1 MASMIPVACLSEA
14 TVRLE
19 ARPEHSGV
27 RPLYNTPMTHY
38 DWNSMPAEQLNPQVK
53 RRAVHTAN
61 LTIARLEIAKGSIVP
76 EHSHVNEQVAT
87 VERGA
92 LRFNIGGRELTL
104 ESGQSV
110 AIPSNVPHSVVAL
123 EDTIVVDVFA
133 PRRDDWL
140 AGDDAY
146 LRK

>member
-1 MASMIPVACLSEA
+1 
-14 TVRLE
+14 
-19 ARPEHSGV
+19 
-27 RPLYNTPMTHY
+27 MTQY
-38 DWNSMPAEQLNPQVK
+38 DWKSMPAEQLNPQIV
-53 RRAVHTAN
+53 RRAVHTEN
-61 LTIARLEIAKGSIVP
+61 LTIARLEIQKDAEVA

-92 LRFNIGGRELTL
+92 LRFIIGGRELIL
-104 ESGQSV
+104 QAGQSV

-123 EDTIVVDVFA
+123 EDTTVVDIFA

-140 AGDDAY
+140 RGDDAY

>member
-1 MASMIPVACLSEA
+1 
-14 TVRLE
+14 
-19 ARPEHSGV
+19 
-27 RPLYNTPMTHY
+27 MTQY
-38 DWNSMPAEQLNPQVK
+38 DWNSMPAEQMNPQMK
-53 RRAVHTAN
+53 RRVVHTEH
-61 LTIARLEIAKGSIVP
+61 LTIARLEIAKDAVVP

-92 LRFNIGGRELTL
+92 LRFQIAGQDLVL
-104 ESGQSV
+104 QAGQSV

-123 EDTIVVDVFA
+123 EDTTVTDVFS

-140 AGDDAY
+140 RGDDAY

>member
-1 MASMIPVACLSEA
+1 
-14 TVRLE
+14 
-19 ARPEHSGV
+19 
-27 RPLYNTPMTHY
+27 MTQY
-38 DWNSMPAEQLNPQVK
+38 DWNSMPAEQLNPQIT
-53 RRAVHTAN
+53 RRVVHTEN
-61 LTIARLEIAKGSIVP
+61 LTIARLQIAKDAVVP

-92 LRFNIGGRELTL
+92 LKFQVAGHDVVLRD
-104 ESGQSV
+104 GQSL

-123 EDTIVVDVFA
+123 EDTTVMDIFA

-140 AGDDAY
+140 RGDDAY

>member
-1 MASMIPVACLSEA
+1 
-14 TVRLE
+14 
-19 ARPEHSGV
+19 
-27 RPLYNTPMTHY
+27 MTQY
-38 DWNSMPAEQLNPQVK
+38 DWNSMPAEQLNPQIV
-53 RRAVHTAN
+53 RRVVHTEN
-61 LTIARLEIAKGSIVP
+61 LTIARLQIAKDAVVP

-92 LRFNIGGRELTL
+92 LRFHVAGQEVVLRD
-104 ESGQSV
+104 GQSL

-123 EDTIVVDVFA
+123 EYTTVVDIFS

-140 AGDDAY
+140 RGDDAY

>member
-1 MASMIPVACLSEA
+1 MIPRGSDTMAGMEQ
-14 TVRLE
+14 
-19 ARPEHSGV
+19 
-27 RPLYNTPMTHY
+27 Y
-38 DWNSMPAEQLNPQVK
+38 DWNAMPEEQLNPHVT

-61 LTIARLEIAKGSIVP
+61 LTIARLQITKGALVP

-87 VERGA
+87 VERGS
-92 LRFNIGGRELTL
+92 LRFTIGGQDLVVGA
-104 ESGQSV
+104 GQSV

-123 EDTIVVDVFA
+123 EDTTVVDVFS

-140 AGDDAY
+140 RGDDAY